1 MIQRYVCKSLWK
13 FREQFFSPSKKKKK
27 RKNPIPQLNIEINR
41 TGKAEEMM

>member
-1 MIQRYVCKSLWK
+1 MYVNHYGSSESNFSL
-13 FREQFFSPSKKKKK
+13 QSKKKKK